1 MIPARRWRGLALTA
15 VVAADVVVGLVA
27 ALTSPDVL
35 LIAVPLLVALTG
47 RAAFAP
53 EGWAPHLLV
62 LTQVGA
68 YAMATTTPGSAVEWA
83 VAVLT
88 ALCVLATHLAFAL
101 LAAWPP
107 RAPLPSDTAA
117 RTATAFASL
126 GAVAALGGTVGGLV
140 QATPDVWAAWLVPL
154 AVLALGALLWAL
166 RDAYLPRVG
175 R

>member
-1 MIPARRWRGLALTA
+1 MIPARRWRGLALTV
-15 VVAADVVVGLVA
+15 VVAADVAVGLVVA
-27 ALTSPDVL
+27 VTSPDI
-35 LIAVPLLVALTG
+35 LILVVPLLVAFTA

-68 YAMATTTPGSAVEWA
+68 YAMATTTPAAAVEWA

-107 RAPLPSDTAA
+107 RAPLPSDTAG

-126 GAVAALGGTVGGLV
+126 GAVAALGGTVGGLL
-140 QATPDVWAAWLVPL
+140 QATPDAWAAWLVPL
-154 AVLALGALLWAL
+154 AVLALATLLWAL
-166 RDAYLPRVG
+166 RDTYLPRVG